1 MKDYILIMISIGIEI
16 IFFNILCEVIDRIRN
31 ESLSK
36 YVKIFGF
43 LFLIINFVYLVFLIV
58 KRM

>member
-1 MKDYILIMISIGIEI
+1 MKDYILIMISFGIAV
-16 IFFNILCEVIDRIRN
+16 IFFYFLCVVIDEIRN
-31 ESLSK
+31 ERLSK

-43 LFLIINFVYLVFLIV
+43 FFLIINFVCLLFLIV